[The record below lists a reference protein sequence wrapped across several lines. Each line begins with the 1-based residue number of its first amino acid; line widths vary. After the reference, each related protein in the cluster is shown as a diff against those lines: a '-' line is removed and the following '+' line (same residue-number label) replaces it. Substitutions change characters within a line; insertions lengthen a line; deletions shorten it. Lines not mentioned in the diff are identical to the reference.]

1 MKLLWKL
8 IKIQLAGFLG
18 ASSNGT
24 SRKKK
29 PWPLWTRML
38 VPAAACIY
46 LSVVYSTLYFDGI
59 GGKMGDYSMYMIA
72 FFAVMMTI
80 LGGLSMALGALY
92 EFKDYDFL
100 MSLPLTKTVIVASK
114 LIAFYLMELLY
125 SFFIIMPALFI
136 FGIRY
141 MMDPV
146 YYILGV
152 IGTFFF
158 PMLPMV
164 IACLIALLIR
174 IVTAGKKHQKLFTN
188 LITFAGL
195 GVYMFVVFRMNMDA
209 AASGMRSDFIDG
221 VVKYIPTAGLFLS
234 SILEPSVVKGLLAIA
249 INLAALGLFV
259 WWLSPRIISTNAKMR
274 SAAYHDKNFRL
285 KETKSNS
292 TLMSLFKRE
301 LVKTFGNLFYL
312 INMAM
317 GQVMLV
323 IVAVAMMIYRSD
335 IEILISQIGAGYGVQ
350 VIALILMM
358 VIIAAA
364 FMAPVSSVS
373 ISLEG
378 KYFWLLKS
386 LPIHTEDVFFSK
398 ILVNFVIIAVPSGIS
413 WILSAIV
420 FKMTAVTVLEGI
432 AVVLLTAYLVS
443 ALGIL
448 INLLFPKLVWDRE
461 AVVIKQSMSSF
472 VSVLLGLGLSAGM
485 FVLYFAKL
493 YTVEPG
499 ILTLALIGLLAVSVL
514 AVTALL
520 MTWGKKRF
528 GRLSN

>member
-1 MKLLWKL
+1 MLL
-8 IKIQLAGFLG
+8 FLF
-18 ASSNGT
+18 
-24 SRKKK
+24 
-29 PWPLWTRML
+29 
-38 VPAAACIY
+38 
-46 LSVVYSTLYFDGI
+46 LS
-59 GGKMGDYSMYMIA
+59 
-72 FFAVMMTI
+72 
-80 LGGLSMALGALY
+80 
-92 EFKDYDFL
+92 
-100 MSLPLTKTVIVASK
+100 
-114 LIAFYLMELLY
+114 
-125 SFFIIMPALFI
+125 
-136 FGIRY
+136 
-141 MMDPV
+141 
-146 YYILGV
+146 
-152 IGTFFF
+152 
-158 PMLPMV
+158 
-164 IACLIALLIR
+164 
-174 IVTAGKKHQKLFTN
+174 
-188 LITFAGL
+188 
-195 GVYMFVVFRMNMDA
+195 FVVFLHVPIISSTFACEINNDSMSYIEKNLMNGESIVTRA
-209 AASGMRSDFIDG
+209 QLHA
-221 VVKYIPTAGLFLS
+221 VVYVWP
-234 SILEPSVVKGLLAIA
+234 VVLAIA
-249 INLAALGLFV
+249 SFVVMGFAAFTE
-259 WWLSPRIISTNAKMR
+259 SY
-274 SAAYHDKNFRL
+274 AYP
-285 KETKSNS
+285 
-292 TLMSLFKRE
+292 
-301 LVKTFGNLFYL
+301 VGV
-312 INMAM
+312 
-317 GQVMLV
+317 GVVMLV

-472 VSVLLGLGLSAGM
+472 VAVLLGLGLSAGM

-499 ILTLALIGLLAVSVL
+499 ILTLALIGLLAVLVL